1 VEQPLSASFGVAV
14 YPRDAQD
21 GPDLLRAA
29 DRALYTAKRTG
40 RNRVVVAERDGP
52 PSSRRSDAGA
62 GNTAHP
68 PATGRQVSRRPA
80 SDGQRRLGL

>member
-40 RNRVVVAERDGP
+40 RNRVVVAERDGAP
-52 PSSRRSDAGA
+52 HRVGVA
-62 GNTAHP
+62 T
-68 PATGRQVSRRPA
+68 PAPGTRPTRWRPA
-80 SDGQRRLGL
+80 GR

>member
-40 RNRVVVAERDGP
+40 RNRVVVAERDGAP
-52 PSSRRSDAGA
+52 IESA
-62 GNTAHP
+62 
-68 PATGRQVSRRPA
+68 
-80 SDGQRRLGL
+80 